1 MNDLIWWVKTTSA
14 LCKLLYPCSFFWD
27 LQRIRTKAT
36 TCPTRPTSIPPIA
49 VRHATIYLLYPVILR
64 GSKDPQHPIIFRLYT
79 YLLIPLTFTLFSLS
93 PPSFSSSLPHPP
105 LVSKL
110 PTSSPPTPSSPQ
122 TTTSSLPQHPLVVR
136 LEASSAGW
144 SGARFDAPR
153 SVCRP
158 AVVVSVGCP
167 GVACGVREPSPPS
180 SLLSV
185 IRDFRAADLLLLM

>member
-1 MNDLIWWVKTTSA
+1 MPDQANLDTPNSR
-14 LCKLLYPCSFFWD
+14 
-27 LQRIRTKAT
+27 Q
-36 TCPTRPTSIPPIA
+36 TCNNIPPLSRYITRQQGSPA
-49 VRHATIYLLYPVILR
+49 SNNLSPLYLSPDSSYL
-64 GSKDPQHPIIFRLYT
+64 HPLQP
-79 YLLIPLTFTLFSLS
+79 IPSF